1 MNIGVLGT
9 GFGAYHVELLSKMK
23 HIGRIVVFGRNEVKL
38 QKLQE
43 ELKVEV
49 TTDIADIL
57 FDADIDVIDICLPTP
72 LHKHYA
78 IEALKNGKH
87 VFCETPVCYEM
98 ADALEM
104 QQAAAQ
110 YGRRIFINQF
120 IKFDPAYRYL
130 YESVHQQKYGKLL
143 SFSLTRETSPMW
155 GDLGLDSITTNL
167 MIHDLDFLT
176 WLLGAADKFT
186 VWGTN
191 AGKDGEALVRV
202 FFEQSD
208 VSAEILVS
216 SQMPETY
223 PFTVGYEAF
232 FEHAKLIFRESD
244 DIKGVIESTLYE
256 YTSSGREVLILE
268 KANPYEQS
276 IEYALQCLHEGSESL
291 LSLNNAIEA
300 LEIAIE
306 IKNRLAWGNVL
317 LHPY

>member
-9 GFGAYHVELLSKMK
+9 GFGAYHVELLSKME
-23 HIGRIVVFGRNEVKL
+23 HIGRVVVFGRNEVKL

-49 TTDIADIL
+49 TTDIDDIL

-87 VFCETPVCYEM
+87 VFCETPVCYEL
-98 ADALEM
+98 ADALDM
-104 QQAAAQ
+104 KQAEVQ
-110 YGRRIFINQF
+110 YGKKILVNQF
-120 IKFDPAYRYL
+120 IKFDPAYKYL
-130 YESVHQQKYGKLL
+130 YEAVQQQKYGKLL
-143 SFSLTRETSPMW
+143 SFTLKRETSPMW

-167 MIHDLDFLT
+167 MIHELDFLT

-186 VWGTN
+186 VWGNN
-191 AGKDGEALVRV
+191 AGTDGEALVRV

-232 FEHAKLIFRESD
+232 FEHAKLIFHESD
-244 DIKGVIESTLYE
+244 DMNGVIESTLYE
-256 YTSSGREVLILE
+256 YTSSGRESIILE

-276 IEYALQCLHEGSESL
+276 IKYALQCLREGSEST
-291 LSLNNAIEA
+291 LSLHNAMLA
-300 LEIAIE
+300 LEIAIA
-306 IKNRLAWGNVL
+306 IKHRLV
-317 LHPY
+317 